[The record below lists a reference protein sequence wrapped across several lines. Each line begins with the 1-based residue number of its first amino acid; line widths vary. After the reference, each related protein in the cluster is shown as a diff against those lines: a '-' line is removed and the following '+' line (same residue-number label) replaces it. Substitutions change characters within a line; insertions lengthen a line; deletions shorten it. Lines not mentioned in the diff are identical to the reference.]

1 MATRKRRYGSLA
13 IELVKKAR
21 EAMLSAVQIYN
32 NPYVEFKSELFIVTT
47 VIAWTYLL
55 HAYYRKRRIDYRQVD
70 RRATGQRRK
79 YFRTQRGAIRHWSLE
94 ECLAHQDCPLDSIVV
109 KNLQFLIGIR
119 HEIEHQMTTRIDDHL
134 SAKFMAAAL
143 NFNTAIKKH
152 FGAKQSLDREQ
163 AFSIQFTSIDQATA
177 KVLFAHKD
185 LPQHIASYIVQFE
198 KSLGPE
204 EGDDPRFSYRVAL
217 VPKTGNKATT
227 ADTVYEIVQP
237 GSAMAAE
244 INKVLLKETERK
256 KYRPGSIVKI
266 MWADGFVKFTQHSH
280 TELWRS
286 KDAKNPKFQYG
297 VEVENTWFWY
307 ESWIPQVRA
316 HCEERAASYRADAAA
331 QAAGV

>member
-1 MATRKRRYGSLA
+1 MRKRRYGSLA
-13 IELVKKAR
+13 IELLKKAR

-32 NPYVEFKSELFIVTT
+32 NPHVEFKSELFIVTN

-55 HAYYRKRRIDYRQVD
+55 HAYYRKLQIDYRQVD

-79 YFRTQRGAIRHWSLE
+79 YLRTQRGAIRHWSLD
-94 ECLAHQDCPLDSIVV
+94 ECLAHSDCPLDSIVV

-152 FGAKQSLDREQ
+152 FGAKYSLDREQ

-177 KVLFAHKD
+177 KVLFAQKD

-198 KSLGPE
+198 KALGPE

-227 ADTVYEIVQP
+227 ADMVYEVIQP
-237 GSAMAAE
+237 GSGMAAE
-244 INKVLLKETERK
+244 INKVLLKDTERK
-256 KYRPGSIVKI
+256 KYKPGSIVNMMK
-266 MWADGFVKFTQHSH
+266 AEGFVKFTQYRH
-280 TELWRS
+280 TELWHS
-286 KDAKNPKFQYG
+286 MDAKSPKHQYG

-316 HCEERAASYRADAAA
+316 HCEERAALYRSEGAAKA
-331 QAAGV
+331 SWG